1 MSRAGQAEPHESL
14 FHPRKGIGPVA
25 RLLVFLSE
33 PTPEMKFYR
42 TIALPPES
50 GQPYGN
56 SQPMTGIRD
65 GCLAAGHWHVSS
77 CCLEPGVQRLL
88 KYISSP

>member
-65 GCLAAGHWHVSS
+65 GCPAAGHASS
-77 CCLEPGVQRLL
+77 CCLHRGVQRLL
-88 KYISSP
+88 QYITSS